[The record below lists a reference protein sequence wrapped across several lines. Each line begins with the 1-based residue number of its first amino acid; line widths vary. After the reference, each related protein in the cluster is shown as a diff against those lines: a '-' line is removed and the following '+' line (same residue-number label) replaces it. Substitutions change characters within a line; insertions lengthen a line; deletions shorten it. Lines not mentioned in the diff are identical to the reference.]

1 MERSRVS
8 TKGQTVI
15 PKAVREALHIGEGTE
30 LVWQVRDGVVE
41 VIPVAE
47 DPITALIGILKG
59 YGFTYE
65 DLMEDRRRERE
76 EEEAYDRAHGYG
88 LTDA

>member
-47 DPITALIGILKG
+47 DPITALIGILKDMD
-59 YGFTYE
+59 YSSD
-65 DLMEDRRRERE
+65 DLVRDRMRERE
-76 EEEAYDRAHGYG
+76 EEEEKDRRLGFG